1 MNFEKL
7 EFFIQIV
14 EFGVIASPVITLIL
28 QKLKKTIYM
37 NASIFRI
44 VSAILSII
52 LGYGAAVLF
61 SDFNREYAIVCGIII
76 CAGADAVYKALE
88 SRNILSSIKDKNKE
102 VKVPIENEIKEK

>member
-28 QKLKKTIYM
+28 QKLKKTIKM
-37 NASIFRI
+37 KASLFRI

-52 LGYGAAVLF
+52 LGYGAAILF
-61 SDFNREYAIVCGIII
+61 SDFNREYAIVCGVII

-88 SRNILSSIKDKNKE
+88 SRNILSSIKDNNKE
-102 VKVPIENEIKEK
+102 VQVPIENEIKEK

>member
-1 MNFEKL
+1 MNLEKL

-28 QKLKKTIYM
+28 QKLKKTIKM
-37 NASIFRI
+37 KASLFRI

-52 LGYGAAVLF
+52 LGYGAAILF

-88 SRNILSSIKDKNKE
+88 SRNILSSIKDKKKE
-102 VKVPIENEIKEK
+102 VQVPIENEIKEK

>member
-28 QKLKKTIYM
+28 QKLKKTIKM
-37 NASIFRI
+37 KASLFRI

-52 LGYGAAVLF
+52 LGYGAAILF
-61 SDFNREYAIVCGIII
+61 SDFNKEYAIVCGVII

-102 VKVPIENEIKEK
+102 VQVPIENEIKEK

>member
-7 EFFIQIV
+7 EFFIQMV

-28 QKLKKTIYM
+28 QKIKKTIYM
-37 NASIFRI
+37 KASIFRI

-52 LGYGAAVLF
+52 LGYGAAILF
-61 SDFNREYAIVCGIII
+61 SDFNGEYAIVCGVII

-88 SRNILSSIKDKNKE
+88 SRNILSSINDNNKDI
-102 VKVPIENEIKEK
+102 KVPIENEIKEK

>member
-28 QKLKKTIYM
+28 QKLKKTIKM
-37 NASIFRI
+37 KASLFRI

-52 LGYGAAVLF
+52 LGYGAAILF
-61 SDFNREYAIVCGIII
+61 SDFNREYAIVCGVII

-88 SRNILSSIKDKNKE
+88 SRNILSSIKDNNKD

>member
-7 EFFIQIV
+7 EFFIQMV

-28 QKLKKTIYM
+28 QKLKKTVKM
-37 NASIFRI
+37 KADRFKV

-52 LGYGAAVLF
+52 LGYEAAILF
-61 SDFNREYAIVCGIII
+61 SDFDAQYAIVCGVII

-88 SRNILSSIKDKNKE
+88 SRNILSSIKDNNKE
-102 VKVPIENEIKEK
+102 VQVPIENEIKEK

>member
-28 QKLKKTIYM
+28 QKLKKTIKM
-37 NASIFRI
+37 KASLFRI

-52 LGYGAAVLF
+52 LGYGAAILF
-61 SDFNREYAIVCGIII
+61 SDFNREYAIVCGVII

-88 SRNILSSIKDKNKE
+88 SRNILSSIKDNKKE
-102 VKVPIENEIKEK
+102 VQVPIENEIKEK